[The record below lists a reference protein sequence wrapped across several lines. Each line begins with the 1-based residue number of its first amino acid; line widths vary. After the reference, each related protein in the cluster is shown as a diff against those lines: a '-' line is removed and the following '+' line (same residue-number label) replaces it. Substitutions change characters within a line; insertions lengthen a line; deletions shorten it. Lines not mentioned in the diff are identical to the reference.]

1 MSGDLFGFAATAL
14 ERELGGVVLLL
25 PGAAGDQSPAERA
38 VTVAFDSTGAKQTLD
53 AHESGYRMLH
63 RQGRAMSDALIEA
76 VRAAREDDAIG
87 VDARTVDVLLPAQTR
102 ADFCSLAPHRTYEFH
117 AAGEQRTR
125 VYLLRLGNAEFV
137 GIQPEVSSSFGA
149 AVRAARFCP
158 VLFATL
164 VNGGQKYLPAPDA
177 YEKITYEAMNSGF
190 AAGSHERLLQTI
202 LAALNA
208 VRQKGELA

>member
-1 MSGDLFGFAATAL
+1 
-14 ERELGGVVLLL
+14 
-25 PGAAGDQSPAERA
+25 
-38 VTVAFDSTGAKQTLD
+38 
-53 AHESGYRMLH
+53 MLH
-63 RQGRAMSDALIEA
+63 RQGRVLSDALIEA

-190 AAGSHERLLQTI
+190 AARFP
-202 LAALNA
+202 
-208 VRQKGELA
+208 